1 MWAGLAGCCPLVGWG
16 FSGCCPLVGGAGGV
30 LPSCGVGLLEVLPS
44 CGAGLLGVLP
54 SRGAGLLGVLHS
66 CGQGFLGCCPLVG
79 WCFSRCCPLAG
90 GAARVLPSC
99 GAGLS
104 GAQASALSAGGSVG
118 AISGLYSEDSVVG
131 THRLSCSLTCGIFLH
146 QGLNPCLL
154 DWQADSLPLSHQGSL
169 VFCFKKKKL
178 KF

>member
-1 MWAGLAGCCPLVGWG
+1 MFCSVILNLFIFCHAGSSLRHRHCSSCVKRRPLEPCWVGL
-16 FSGCCPLVGGAGGV
+16 SGCCPLVGGAGGV

-99 GAGLS
+99 RAGLS

-118 AISGLYSEDSVVG
+118 AISGL
-131 THRLSCSLTCGIFLH
+131 
-146 QGLNPCLL
+146 
-154 DWQADSLPLSHQGSL
+154 
-169 VFCFKKKKL
+169 
-178 KF
+178 